1 MIAQEPPLL
10 LTHGGEAR
18 CAKIY
23 NFYKKCQALTQLD
36 PQQKLQ
42 WNQAFQQIKRA
53 ATTIGFR
60 FQT

>member
-23 NFYKKCQALTQLD
+23 NFYEKFQALAQTDAHQKTQWD
-36 PQQKLQ
+36 H
-42 WNQAFQQIKRA
+42 AFQQIKRA
-53 ATTIGFR
+53 ATTINFKFR
-60 FQT
+60 T